1 MKKKFIFITF
11 LCLLLCSG
19 CTKYEELNSLSIIS
33 NITIEKE
40 QDTYK
45 VVMQEIIPTK
55 KDNGVSYTYKYRRGS
70 SKSLETAFKNIINHS
85 PKKIYLKKVQ
95 NIIISNDQK
104 KEIIKEFQDYYQK
117 QKELNKEGSIVIA
130 KNKLHEVLKV
140 NSDYMY
146 IDSVLKNKKILL
158 KDLSNKD
165 KIKVPILKIKNK
177 ELIFDDYY
185 YLQV

>member
-1 MKKKFIFITF
+1 M
-11 LCLLLCSG
+11 
-19 CTKYEELNSLSIIS
+19 
-33 NITIEKE
+33 
-40 QDTYK
+40 
-45 VVMQEIIPTK
+45 
-55 KDNGVSYTYKYRRGS
+55 
-70 SKSLETAFKNIINHS
+70 
-85 PKKIYLKKVQ
+85 Q

-117 QKELNKEGSIVIA
+117 QKEINKEGSIVIA

-158 KDLSNKD
+158 KELSNKE

-177 ELIFDDYY
+177 ELIFDEYY